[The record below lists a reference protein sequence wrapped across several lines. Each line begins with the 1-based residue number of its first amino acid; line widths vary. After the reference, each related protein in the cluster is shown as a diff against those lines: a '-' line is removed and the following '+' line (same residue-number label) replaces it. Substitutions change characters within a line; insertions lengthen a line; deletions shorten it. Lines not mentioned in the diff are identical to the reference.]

1 MARALALFAI
11 VAAQAVAPP
20 AFDVSTLAASEP
32 ALVCQLDLNQLKG
45 ELRRVSW
52 SPDGRN
58 LHVQTADPGGLAA
71 HDYIVTVLDGVM
83 SMAFGEPEW
92 AAQYWAMKSNLTAPG
107 VPSLQLEV
115 QTTNRRTRP
124 TPFTGGTANGGNYTP
139 DTKNPVDAFE
149 SEVTLRL
156 QGVELGSWINDAP
169 MAGDTFGWG
178 PPASAAIVYVGR
190 GDRLTL
196 MDQEKRRAVVATV
209 KGAAFPA
216 WSTDGTRLAFV
227 QRTGKKKYRLM
238 IAVVGRA
245 NL

>member
-1 MARALALFAI
+1 MTRVFALLALALT
-11 VAAQAVAPP
+11 QSVAPP
-20 AFDVSTLAASEP
+20 AFDVSSLTVAAP
-32 ALVCQLDLNQLKG
+32 TFVCELDLNQLKG

-52 SPDGRN
+52 SPDNRSIH
-58 LHVQTADPGGLAA
+58 LQTAAPDAPPR
-71 HDYIVTVLDGVM
+71 DYIVSVTDGVL
-83 SMAFGEPEW
+83 SLAFGEPEW
-92 AAQYWAMKSNLTAPG
+92 AAQYWAMKSNLAAPG
-107 VPSLQLEV
+107 VPSLRLEV
-115 QTTNRRTRP
+115 QLNNRRTRP
-124 TPFTGGTANGGNYTP
+124 TPFTGGTANGGAYTP
-139 DTKNPVDAFE
+139 DVKNPVDAFE

-156 QGVELGSWINDAP
+156 QGLELGSWINDAP

-238 IAVVGRA
+238 IAAVGRA
-245 NL
+245 TL